1 MEALKM
7 TYNDI
12 IVGAEVLRKEAQGL
26 QSLAEKLD
34 QSFVDAVNLMH
45 ATQGRV
51 VVTGMG
57 KSGHIGAKIAA
68 TLASTG
74 TISYF
79 VHPGEA
85 SHGDLGM
92 ITEEDVVLAFSH
104 SGETKELSDVL
115 AHCARFGIPIVA
127 ITGKANSTLGKAG
140 TVTLINGIT
149 EEACPM
155 NLAPTSSTTATLA
168 LGDALAVA
176 LMERRGFKS
185 SDFANFHPGGKLGSK
200 LSPVSAFMATGGDL
214 PLISPQTTMADA
226 ILEMTAKSQG
236 AVGVIDDD
244 NTLLGVITDGDL
256 RRHLSSNILDKA
268 AADVMTKNPLT
279 VDADA
284 LASKAVHMMQEKKIT
299 SLFVVD
305 NTKKVQGLIHI
316 HHCLQAGVI

>member
-1 MEALKM
+1 M

-12 IVGAEVLRKEAQGL
+12 NVGKEVLEKEAQGL
-26 QSLAEKLD
+26 MNLANALD
-34 QSFVDAVNLMH
+34 NTFVEAVNLMFN
-45 ATQGRV
+45 TKGRV

-57 KSGHIGAKIAA
+57 KSGHIGSKIAA

-92 ITEEDVVLAFSH
+92 ITEDDVVLAFSH
-104 SGETKELSDVL
+104 SGETKELGDVL
-115 AHCARFGIPIVA
+115 AHCTRFGIPVVA
-127 ITGKANSTLGKAG
+127 ITGKPESTLGKAG

-176 LMERRGFKS
+176 LMERKGFKS
-185 SDFANFHPGGKLGSK
+185 ADFRNFHPGGKLGSK
-200 LSPVSAFMATGGDL
+200 LSPVSAFMITGDDL
-214 PLISPQTTMADA
+214 PLVKPSTTMADA
-226 ILEMTAKSQG
+226 ILEMTTKSQG
-236 AVGVIDDD
+236 AVGVVDEN
-244 NTLLGVITDGDL
+244 NTLLGVVTDGDL
-256 RRHLSSNILDKA
+256 RRHL
-268 AADVMTKNPLT
+268 ADNLLEKTAESVMTKRPLT
-279 VDADA
+279 AEKDT

-299 SLFVVD
+299 SLFVT
-305 NTKKVQGLIHI
+305 NEEGKVEGLIHI